1 MSNAIQLDLF
11 GEPIQQDK
19 PKKRKPNPDSEII
32 IAIVSLFGTTED
44 MMLTETLSTD
54 EADKL
59 IMLAKRY
66 GTSNLIR
73 RLINSL

>member
-1 MSNAIQLDLF
+1 MTEQLDLF

-19 PKKRKPNPDSEII
+19 PKRRKPNPDSEII
-32 IAIVSLFGTTED
+32 VAIVSLFGTTED
-44 MMLTETLSTD
+44 MMLTEMLSTD

-59 IMLAKRY
+59 IMLATRY
-66 GTSNLIR
+66 GTNKLIR